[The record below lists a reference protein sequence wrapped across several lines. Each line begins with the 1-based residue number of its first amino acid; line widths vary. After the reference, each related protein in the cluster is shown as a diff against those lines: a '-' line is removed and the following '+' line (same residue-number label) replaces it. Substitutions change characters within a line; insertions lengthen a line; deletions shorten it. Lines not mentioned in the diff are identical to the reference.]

1 MINPIVLGQQIQ
13 LPGDRSTEHH
23 YAPESPIWTSRQEIF
38 RCWMY
43 EFRVLVDD
51 RFINRPQRVAL
62 SNEEALPNAHDNTVL
77 EMRTIMTEQSKRRDS
92 AASSRAPSR
101 SRERDTKSGGTERT
115 PKRTTIVREARQQ
128 LEELLGKETESISAF
143 RTTDD
148 GWQIN
153 VEVVEVARIPDTTSI
168 LATYSVQLDTHGE
181 LVGYER
187 MARYARGQI
196 GR

>member
-1 MINPIVLGQQIQ
+1 
-13 LPGDRSTEHH
+13 
-23 YAPESPIWTSRQEIF
+23 
-38 RCWMY
+38 
-43 EFRVLVDD
+43 
-51 RFINRPQRVAL
+51 
-62 SNEEALPNAHDNTVL
+62 
-77 EMRTIMTEQSKRRDS
+77 MTEQSKRRDS
-92 AASSRAPSR
+92 AASSRAPTR
-101 SRERDTKSGGTERT
+101 SRERDTKSDGERR
-115 PKRTTIVREARQQ
+115 PKRTTVVRQARQQ

-187 MARYARGQI
+187 VARYARGQI